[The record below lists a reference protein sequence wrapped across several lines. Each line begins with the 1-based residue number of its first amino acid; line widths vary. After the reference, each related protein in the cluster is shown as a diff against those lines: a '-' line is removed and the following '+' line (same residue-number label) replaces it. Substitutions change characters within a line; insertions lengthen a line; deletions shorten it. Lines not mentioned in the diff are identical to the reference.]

1 MYIFKEIKSIP
12 QIFFPLLVCVWT
24 SSTLP
29 MLYWNHNWEWGPKI
43 FRNPLFESVE
53 LFLLAGI
60 ILGIILT
67 ILTNLTNKRGIEL
80 YQFYRNNPK
89 IMMTTFIL
97 PILLIF
103 EVVGLNIFEIIPEM
117 NIWINISIYLLNISL
132 FSYLGVIVNKLHL
145 ENKSNAFSFKIKVI
159 VYLTI
164 VFSLFFFVIL
174 LPLYFTLNMDNL
186 VLNIVFLEILQIF
199 SACLVFSYLL
209 LPSLE

>member
-29 MLYWNHNWEWGPKI
+29 MLYWNHNWEWDPKI

-117 NIWINISIYLLNISL
+117 NIWINLSIFLLNISL
-132 FSYLGVIVNKLHL
+132 LSYLGVIVNKLHL

-174 LPLYFTLNMDNL
+174 LPLYFTLNMGNL